1 MSSISKPMATMCD
14 SSESALIADTDLLS
28 DPIVAAYV
36 SERLGFNGGRF
47 EAVRPRCSIREPF
60 LPYVLLDEFL
70 LPQEINSL
78 RSFTQER
85 QTSFEK
91 STVIVENMSMLD
103 EQRRKSAILFDLE
116 GFETL
121 FRARV
126 LHTLPF
132 VCERLEV
139 PPFLPSHV
147 EVQLTVTPNGGFFSE
162 HDDNSNEAV
171 RTRRITFVY
180 YFTLGPM
187 LYTGGVL
194 RFLERSAEGRTT
206 VRDEVAPQ
214 HNMMVCF
221 KSDTLHEVTE
231 VRCSPGDFASG
242 RFTVNG
248 WIHA

>member
-1 MSSISKPMATMCD
+1 MISISNPRAASCD
-14 SSESALIADTDLLS
+14 SSETPLVADTYLLS

-36 SERLGFNGGRF
+36 SDRLGCNVGPSG
-47 EAVRPRCSIREPF
+47 ASPPSCSIREPF
-60 LPYVLLDEFL
+60 IPYVLLEEFL

-78 RSFTQER
+78 RSFTQEK
-85 QTSFEK
+85 QASFEK
-91 STVIVENMSMLD
+91 STVIVDDMSILD

-116 GFETL
+116 GFEVL
-121 FRARV
+121 FRERV

-132 VCERLEV
+132 VCERLGV
-139 PPFLPSHV
+139 SPFVPSHV

-171 RTRRITFVY
+171 RTRQLTFVY

-194 RFLERSAEGRTT
+194 RFLDRSVEGRTT
-206 VRDEVAPQ
+206 LQREVAPQ
-214 HNMMVCF
+214 HNSMICF
-221 KSDTLHEVTE
+221 QSATLHEVTQ